1 MTSTPARRLFPLFA
15 VALATAAAEIP
26 EADLGAY
33 RRPAADQGGS
43 FAAEEAQGVVAEIA
57 KTGSFAKWKT
67 FEDERVKFLY
77 PDHEAVTVEVKI
89 DEPVPVDG
97 DRVSD
102 VDTSFSRAYRLT
114 AGGETLTV
122 LMLKDGA
129 EWFDDGV
136 CFCGEIV
143 YDRYLVRDG
152 RFYRFGFLESGVM
165 KKMEVL
171 GDRERLMMFEWTH
184 SPIHPEVYRKIARSV
199 ELKRPGKWQENECR
213 KRVMADYGP
222 EGAVGCFGEG
232 AAVGD
237 VVALIGAPTTT
248 REDGARVWEYPKEE
262 DGFRWTERL
271 TLPFAAGKLA
281 RFDGEYYDSAWNSRE
296 AIPGGLPWM
305 KSQAEPYEDPPV
317 RGEEAKAMPD
327 ALKVELLRL
336 FLQKAEDPEEDFNGL
351 CQVMKILVEQ
361 GVRDPKALEI
371 VRKRFAADGDHYA
384 AWVLHEAGQ
393 PEDVTLFVDKIRAAY
408 RDGEGGALSDLHNWL
423 AFVPDEDPRYPD
435 LLRDGLKSRSGSVR
449 DSAYFFLGSA
459 PFPEE
464 ERLAFVRQGL
474 RDPEKGVRY
483 WSARVFA
490 KREMSDAGWKLLEE
504 AAGREQDETTRK
516 DMLEVLSKRE
526 GKGGD

>member
-1 MTSTPARRLFPLFA
+1 MTTTRFPRFLPYLA
-15 VALATAAAEIP
+15 VLLATAAAEIP
-26 EADLGAY
+26 EADLGAFV
-33 RRPAADQGGS
+33 PPEADQGGS
-43 FAAEEAQGVVAEIA
+43 FAAEQAKGVVAEIA
-57 KTGSFAKWKT
+57 RTGSFAKWKT

-77 PDHEAVTVEVKI
+77 PDHESVTVEVKT

-129 EWFDDGV
+129 EWFDDGI
-136 CFCGEIV
+136 CLCGEIV
-143 YDRYLVRDG
+143 YERYLVRDG
-152 RFYRFGFLESGVM
+152 RFYRFGFLEDGVM

-232 AAVGD
+232 ADVGD
-237 VVALIGAPTTT
+237 VLALIGAPTKI
-248 REDGARVWEYPKEE
+248 REDGVRIWEYPKEA

-271 TLPFAAGKLA
+271 TLPFAADKLA
-281 RFDGEYYDSAWNSRE
+281 RFDGEYYDSAWDSRE

-305 KSQAEPYEDPPV
+305 KSQAELYKDPPV

-327 ALKVELLRL
+327 ALKAELLRL

-351 CQVMKILVEQ
+351 CQVMTILVEQ
-361 GVRDPKALEI
+361 GVRDPKALSI

-393 PEDVTLFVDKIRAAY
+393 PEDVTLFIDKIRAAY
-408 RDGEGGALSDLHNWL
+408 RDGEGGALTDLHNWL
-423 AFVPDEDPRYPD
+423 AFVPDDDPRYPD
-435 LLRDGLKSRSGSVR
+435 LLRDGLSSRSGSVR

-474 RDPEKGVRY
+474 RDQEKRVRY

-490 KREMSDAGWKLLEE
+490 KREMSDADWKLLED
-504 AAGREQDETTRK
+504 AAAREQDESTRK